1 MTTLDR
7 RVDKSSAA
15 LLASDNRLR
24 LAVFSP
30 NMAGGN
36 NLTLAPEAPQAT
48 WEESKRLALAA
59 EAAGF
64 EALISV
70 ARWRGM
76 SPRAQAHRCF
86 DGFTWAAAVAAITT
100 RIDVLAT
107 VHVPLTH
114 PLLVA
119 KQSAT
124 VDHVSGGRFGLNVV
138 AGWND
143 DELRMFGID
152 PAGRDNRYESAEEWM
167 TLLERLWQEE
177 QPFDAGGPLFPGSGM
192 LSEPKPLQH
201 PAPMV
206 MNAGVSPAGRAFA
219 ARHADLA
226 FALLP
231 DLASAGRVVADI
243 KAQADSTYGRH
254 LHVMVAAHVVCAE
267 TEADARATYR
277 RMTGELA
284 DRAAAVNA
292 LRLLVPDG
300 AGVELDRAAAEAS
313 AVAGF
318 FAMPIVGTPHQV
330 VEQLAELADSG
341 VDAVAMSWLD
351 YEAGIA
357 QYHRTLRPLL
367 ADAGLRRH

>member
-15 LLASDNRLR
+15 LLAGDNRLR

-36 NLTLAPEAPQAT
+36 NLTVAPEAPKAT

-76 SPRAQAHRCF
+76 SHRAQAHRCF
-86 DGFTWAAAVAAITT
+86 DGFTWAAAVAAITE
-100 RIDVLAT
+100 RINVFAT
-107 VHVPLTH
+107 VHVPLAH

-119 KQSAT
+119 KQAAT

-143 DELRMFGID
+143 DELRMFGIE
-152 PAGRDNRYESAEEWM
+152 PPGRDNRYEAADEWM
-167 TLLERLWQEE
+167 TVLERLWRDE
-177 QPFDAGGPLFPGSGM
+177 QPFDAVGPYFPGSGM
-192 LSEPKPLQH
+192 LSEPKPLQR
-201 PAPMV
+201 PAPVV
-206 MNAGVSPAGRAFA
+206 MNAGVSPAGREFA
-219 ARHADLA
+219 GRHADLA

-231 DLASAGRVVADI
+231 DLAGAGRAVTDI
-243 KAQADSTYGRH
+243 KAQARDVNGRE
-254 LHVMVAAHVVCAE
+254 LQVMVAAHIVCAP
-267 TEADARATYR
+267 TESAAWTTYQ
-277 RMTGELA
+277 RMIGELA
-284 DRAAAVNA
+284 DRAAAANA
-292 LRLLVPDG
+292 LRLLIPEGSD
-300 AGVELDRAAAEAS
+300 VEFDRAGAEAS

-330 VEQLAELADSG
+330 VEQFAKLADSG

-357 QYHRTLRPLL
+357 QYQHDLRPLL
-367 ADAGLRRH
+367 VDAGLRRH